1 MSISNIQSLLPL
13 LGATELSAEFVGIDP
28 VVGFS
33 DLYLGVAGFLEM
45 GVLPSQAVIDILFD
59 TQY

>member
-1 MSISNIQSLLPL
+1 VSISNIQSLLPL
-13 LGATELSAEFVGIDP
+13 LGATELSTEFIGIDP

-33 DLYLGVAGFLEM
+33 DLLFGVAGFLEM
-45 GVLPSQAVIDILFD
+45 GVLPSQAVINILFD